1 MDVFDFFHP
10 RRPRTPTS
18 KSTSEPLATILRSSI
33 LRPPA
38 LPPSHTKH
46 GLATPPAIKKH
57 STGIR
62 QEISLSKSK
71 SHECELS
78 GASRE
83 EMLMGEVGAMTST
96 TGTNERVD
104 SSGYS
109 SASEAP
115 SATRKRLHSSKPEAG
130 EVAHSPIASPLSPP
144 VPPSDRLKVENSCH
158 ALTSRN
164 NNLLFSIFYSIPM
177 FYFQPHHHHRQI
189 PPMMLKILTRMLRY
203 RGLRTLRVRPTHL
216 LSIDQW
222 HT

>member
-1 MDVFDFFHP
+1 M
-10 RRPRTPTS
+10 
-18 KSTSEPLATILRSSI
+18 
-33 LRPPA
+33 
-38 LPPSHTKH
+38 PPSHTKH

-115 SATRKRLHSSKPEAG
+115 SRRGSVCTQANPRQERL
-130 EVAHSPIASPLSPP
+130 
-144 VPPSDRLKVENSCH
+144 
-158 ALTSRN
+158 
-164 NNLLFSIFYSIPM
+164 
-177 FYFQPHHHHRQI
+177 
-189 PPMMLKILTRMLRY
+189 LTRPL
-203 RGLRTLRVRPTHL
+203 PHL
-216 LSIDQW
+216 SHPLCLPLID
-222 HT
+222 

>member
-1 MDVFDFFHP
+1 MIAIMCPYHYNS
-10 RRPRTPTS
+10 R
-18 KSTSEPLATILRSSI
+18 SI

-62 QEISLSKSK
+62 QELSLSKSK

-83 EMLMGEVGAMTST
+83 EMLMGEVSTS
-96 TGTNERVD
+96 GTNERVD

-115 SATRKRLHSSKPEAG
+115 SATRKRLHSSEPEAG
-130 EVAHSPIASPLSPP
+130 EAAHSPIASPLSPP
-144 VPPSDRLKVENSCH
+144 VPPSDRLKVTNSSQQT
-158 ALTSRN
+158 AN
-164 NNLLFSIFYSIPM
+164 NSICYSVTII
-177 FYFQPHHHHRQI
+177 FFQPHHHI
-189 PPMMLKILTRMLRY
+189 
-203 RGLRTLRVRPTHL
+203 RP
-216 LSIDQW
+216 
-222 HT
+222 

>member
-1 MDVFDFFHP
+1 MCPYHYIS
-10 RRPRTPTS
+10 R
-18 KSTSEPLATILRSSI
+18 SI

-62 QEISLSKSK
+62 QELSLSKSK

-83 EMLMGEVGAMTST
+83 EMLMGEVSTS
-96 TGTNERVD
+96 GTNERVD

-115 SATRKRLHSSKPEAG
+115 SATRKRLHSSEPEAG
-130 EVAHSPIASPLSPP
+130 EAAHSPIASPLSPP
-144 VPPSDRLKVENSCH
+144 VPPSDRLKVTNS
-158 ALTSRN
+158 
-164 NNLLFSIFYSIPM
+164 LLFSI
-177 FYFQPHHHHRQI
+177 
-189 PPMMLKILTRMLRY
+189 K
-203 RGLRTLRVRPTHL
+203 RPQGPESQKCRRHIGIADRKVFARPESFCMYL
-216 LSIDQW
+216 QNYP
-222 HT
+222 

>member
-1 MDVFDFFHP
+1 MVILERAPNEANKPCQYHISRSFF
-10 RRPRTPTS
+10 
-18 KSTSEPLATILRSSI
+18 

-96 TGTNERVD
+96 TGTSERVD

-109 SASEAP
+109 SASEAS
-115 SATRKRLHSSKPEAG
+115 SATRKCLHSSEPEAG

-144 VPPSDRLKVENSCH
+144 VPPSDRLKVKNSLM
-158 ALTSRN
+158 A
-164 NNLLFSIFYSIPM
+164 
-177 FYFQPHHHHRQI
+177 
-189 PPMMLKILTRMLRY
+189 ILQGMPFL
-203 RGLRTLRVRPTHL
+203 
-216 LSIDQW
+216 
-222 HT
+222 

>member
-1 MDVFDFFHP
+1 MCPNHHIT
-10 RRPRTPTS
+10 R
-18 KSTSEPLATILRSSI
+18 LI

-62 QEISLSKSK
+62 QELSLSKSK

-83 EMLMGEVGAMTST
+83 EMLMMGEVGAIS
-96 TGTNERVD
+96 GTNNERVD

-115 SATRKRLHSSKPEAG
+115 SATRKRLHSSEPENAG
-130 EVAHSPIASPLSPP
+130 EAAHSPIASPLSPP
-144 VPPSDRLKVENSCH
+144 VPPSDRLKVQS
-158 ALTSRN
+158 SWVI
-164 NNLLFSIFYSIPM
+164 S
-177 FYFQPHHHHRQI
+177 
-189 PPMMLKILTRMLRY
+189 
-203 RGLRTLRVRPTHL
+203 
-216 LSIDQW
+216 
-222 HT
+222 

>member
-1 MDVFDFFHP
+1 MIAFRVQWTLLHCI
-10 RRPRTPTS
+10 S
-18 KSTSEPLATILRSSI
+18 SSI

-62 QEISLSKSK
+62 QELSLSKSK

-83 EMLMGEVGAMTST
+83 EMLMGEVGAT

-115 SATRKRLHSSKPEAG
+115 SATRKRLHSSEPEAG
-130 EVAHSPIASPLSPP
+130 DAAHSPIASPLSPP
-144 VPPSDRLKVENSCH
+144 VPPSDRLKVQNYLTNFIEGLKLPFHHQGAFTTFSYFLSCKY
-158 ALTSRN
+158 TFFGVGIS
-164 NNLLFSIFYSIPM
+164 
-177 FYFQPHHHHRQI
+177 
-189 PPMMLKILTRMLRY
+189 K
-203 RGLRTLRVRPTHL
+203 
-216 LSIDQW
+216 LSCKQYPLCW
-222 HT
+222 